1 MYKRILCTLK
11 TMHFHLME
19 IVHILMLFLEL
30 VLPQIH
36 FSPIN
41 LLTDK
46 LLAMNPFFDS
56 VILSGI

>member
-1 MYKRILCTLK
+1 
-11 TMHFHLME
+11 MHFHLME
-19 IVHILMLFLEL
+19 IVHILMLFLEF

>member
-1 MYKRILCTLK
+1 
-11 TMHFHLME
+11 MHFHLME

-56 VILSGI
+56 LMFYMKTTYKYVFD